1 MVFWGVLGATHK
13 RTQFVPTCFRH
24 FYLPN
29 FSRPHQLIKRA
40 ATRGSAEMGC
50 INTKPAYFDSAD
62 GDAAAYKERWEEGNV
77 LGEGEFGKVISV
89 TDKTGKIAT
98 PLAMKQLAKGFQW
111 KDNTLYNPM
120 SPEVLRTE
128 VGCLRKLGGKRYN
141 LKLEALYETPA
152 SLFIVTEM
160 CSGGEMLDYLSEF
173 PDGLRT
179 EDISRISYQL
189 LSAVDH
195 CAKNGILHRD
205 IKPENTMFKTKAT
218 GAELRLIDFGCAAMD
233 GTSDMPYDSLV
244 QHKTFAGTPFYIA
257 PEVFHTSYSS
267 RADVWS
273 VGATLLVLVAGYPAD
288 ELQKAFNMIQKRKK
302 DLKKFPGMP
311 EDMPETYFE
320 MINGLLTYKPE
331 KRMTCGEALKC
342 EFVSFHKDLE
352 GDQKA
357 GKSKV
362 RRTQSILFSQ
372 TGARHGAYMGYKKFE
387 RAMTTV
393 LATVPSKEELETL
406 LKKLDDKKQAE
417 KAPEDDND
425 GVVASLMKKLAGDDK
440 KQSEEAP
447 EDDND
452 GIDSEKLNVIKVG
465 DLKKKL
471 LDLGLVDALATIE
484 QLPNSSQ
491 YDSYSYSIELLREF
505 SGKGGNAAASGAKSS
520 STDLGLDVA
529 VSAATNAG
537 PAGAAKGNNRR
548 GQARFSMM
556 APPSQSAPP
565 KRGLGTSG
573 ISTRF

>member
-1 MVFWGVLGATHK
+1 M
-13 RTQFVPTCFRH
+13 
-24 FYLPN
+24 
-29 FSRPHQLIKRA
+29 
-40 ATRGSAEMGC
+40 
-50 INTKPAYFDSAD
+50 
-62 GDAAAYKERWEEGNV
+62 

-89 TDKTGKIAT
+89 TDKTGNVTT
-98 PLAMKQLAKGFQW
+98 PLAMKQLSKGFQW

-128 VGCLRKLGGKRYN
+128 VGCLRKLGGRRYN
-141 LKLEALYETPA
+141 LKLESLYETPA
-152 SLFIVTEM
+152 SLFIITEM

-195 CAKNGILHRD
+195 CAKNGVLHRD
-205 IKPENTMFKTKAT
+205 IKPENTMFKTKEA

-244 QHKTFAGTPFYIA
+244 QHKTFAGTPFYIG
-257 PEVFHTSYSS
+257 PEVFHKTYTS

-288 ELQKAFNMIQKRKK
+288 ELQKAFNMVQKSKK
-302 DLKKFPGMP
+302 DLKKFPAMP

-320 MINGLLTYKPE
+320 MVNGLLTYKPE
-331 KRMTCGEALKC
+331 NRMTCGEALKC

-357 GKSKV
+357 GKSKA

-393 LATVPSKEELETL
+393 LATVPSKEDLEVL
-406 LKKLDDKKQAE
+406 LKKLASDDEKQA
-417 KAPEDDND
+417 
-425 GVVASLMKKLAGDDK
+425 KKVLTGSFGDD
-440 KQSEEAP
+440 
-447 EDDND
+447 
-452 GIDSEKLNVIKVG
+452 GIAADSGKLKVIKVG
-465 DLKKKL
+465 DLKKML
-471 LDLGLVDALATIE
+471 LDLGLVDASATIE
-484 QLPNSSQ
+484 QMPNSSQ

-520 STDLGLDVA
+520 STDLGLDAA
-529 VSAATNAG
+529 VSAATS
-537 PAGAAKGNNRR
+537 AGAAGAARGNNRR

-556 APPSQSAPP
+556 APPSQSIPP

>member
-1 MVFWGVLGATHK
+1 M
-13 RTQFVPTCFRH
+13 
-24 FYLPN
+24 
-29 FSRPHQLIKRA
+29 
-40 ATRGSAEMGC
+40 
-50 INTKPAYFDSAD
+50 
-62 GDAAAYKERWEEGNV
+62 

-98 PLAMKQLAKGFQW
+98 PLAMKHLAKGFQW

-205 IKPENTMFKTKAT
+205 IKPENTMFKTKEA
-218 GAELRLIDFGCAAMD
+218 GAELRLIDFGCSAMD
-233 GTSDMPYDSLV
+233 NTSDMPYDSLV
-244 QHKTFAGTPFYIA
+244 QHKTFAGTPFYIG
-257 PEVFHTSYSS
+257 PEVFHKTYTS

-288 ELQKAFNMIQKRKK
+288 ELQKAFNMVQKSKK

-320 MINGLLTYKPE
+320 MVNGLLTYKPE

-357 GKSKV
+357 GKSKA

-372 TGARHGAYMGYKKFE
+372 TGARHGAYICYKKFE

-393 LATVPSKEELETL
+393 LATVPSKEELEI
-406 LKKLDDKKQAE
+406 
-417 KAPEDDND
+417 
-425 GVVASLMKKLAGDDK
+425 LMRKLAGDDK
-440 KQSEEAP
+440 RQSEEAP
-447 EDDND
+447 EDDDD
-452 GIDSEKLNVIKVG
+452 GIDSEKLKVIKVG
-465 DLKKKL
+465 DLKKML
-471 LDLGLVDALATIE
+471 LDLGLVDASATIE

-520 STDLGLDVA
+520 STDLGLDAA
-529 VSAATNAG
+529 VSAAINAG
-537 PAGAAKGNNRR
+537 AAGAAKGNNRR

-556 APPSQSAPP
+556 APPSQSTPPP